1 MRPVSTGGVSY
12 AKTCGKRVPGEERA
26 KSGDP
31 QEGTVLVC
39 SSCSGWRMAAEQES
53 VGGIDKKE

>member
-1 MRPVSTGGVSY
+1 MRLVSIGGVSS
-12 AKTCGKRVPGEERA
+12 AKTYGKRAPGEERA

-31 QEGTVLVC
+31 QEGTGLVC

-53 VGGIDKKE
+53 VGGVDKK

>member
-1 MRPVSTGGVSY
+1 MRPVSPGGVSY

-53 VGGIDKKE
+53 VGGVDKKE